1 MFQVFE
7 ATANAVSNST
17 TITFASAINSKISA
31 NDEVFGT
38 NLTTNPTISSI
49 ASDKLSIVVSSAVTI
64 DANTKLKFVGSVDP
78 EDTFVVA
85 ETVSFYDEE
94 VIQRIRKTSVML
106 IMAKEIDDKL
116 NNLLD
121 INADIKQETKLVKMP
136 EREKNIETDYRYA
149 RENLYD
155 LVERGQDAIDGILEL
170 SKETE
175 HPRAY
180 EVAGQLI
187 KTVSETAEKLID
199 IQKKLK
205 DLEKEDSSVRTQQ
218 SSLCRFNK

>member
-1 MFQVFE
+1 
-7 ATANAVSNST
+7 
-17 TITFASAINSKISA
+17 
-31 NDEVFGT
+31 
-38 NLTTNPTISSI
+38 
-49 ASDKLSIVVSSAVTI
+49 
-64 DANTKLKFVGSVDP
+64 
-78 EDTFVVA
+78 
-85 ETVSFYDEE
+85 
-94 VIQRIRKTSVML
+94 
-106 IMAKEIDDKL
+106 MAKEIDKTLD
-116 NNLLD
+116 NLLD
-121 INADIKQETKLVKMP
+121 INSDIKQETKLVKVP
-136 EREKNIETDYRYA
+136 ARTENIETDYKYA

-205 DLEKEDSSVRTQQ
+205 D
-218 SSLCRFNK
+218 